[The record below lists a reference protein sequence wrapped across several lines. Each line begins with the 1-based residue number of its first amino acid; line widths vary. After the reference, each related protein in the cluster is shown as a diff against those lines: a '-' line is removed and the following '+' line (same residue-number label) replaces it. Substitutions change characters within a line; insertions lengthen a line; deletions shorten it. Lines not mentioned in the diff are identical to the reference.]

1 MVFHALTPD
10 AFRRVVFGYVDSV
23 KDNQTSST
31 RADTPSPLVQ
41 YRLLRETGRGAMS
54 IVWEAV
60 DTRSGQPV
68 AIKTLVVPA
77 TLGSVERAAWA
88 GRMEREARVVA
99 RLSHPNIVTTYE
111 VGRENGQPY
120 LVMEFL
126 TGQTLRQRLRSGPL
140 PPDEAARVLDQAAAA
155 LDAVHAAG
163 VIHRDIKPASFML
176 SSNGTV
182 KLADFGLARQEDDAL
197 VTQADMM
204 VGSPSYMAPE
214 QINGEPVGLA
224 GDVWALGI
232 ILYEMLAGRAPFG
245 GDRISAV
252 LEQITTA
259 DPPPL
264 PGLSPP
270 VQAVLRRVLAKDPTR
285 RYPSAGALAAAFRA
299 ALNPAAAPSPT
310 TPDTPFSL
318 NEPVRR
324 GPSRALWRV
333 LFALAVLLLLGLIV
347 LLFR

>member
-10 AFRRVVFGYVDSV
+10 AFRRVVSGYVDSV
-23 KDNQTSST
+23 EDNQTSST

-126 TGQTLRQRLRSGPL
+126 IGQTLRQRLRSGPL

-204 VGSPSYMAPE
+204 VG
-214 QINGEPVGLA
+214 
-224 GDVWALGI
+224 
-232 ILYEMLAGRAPFG
+232 
-245 GDRISAV
+245 
-252 LEQITTA
+252 
-259 DPPPL
+259 
-264 PGLSPP
+264 
-270 VQAVLRRVLAKDPTR
+270 
-285 RYPSAGALAAAFRA
+285 
-299 ALNPAAAPSPT
+299 
-310 TPDTPFSL
+310 
-318 NEPVRR
+318 
-324 GPSRALWRV
+324 
-333 LFALAVLLLLGLIV
+333 
-347 LLFR
+347 